1 MKKLFVMFLVASM
14 ATMVACKKDD
24 PKPEQPAQPQDRSEM
39 LANTSWQST
48 LQNTYNY
55 SGVEMLLEL
64 TTMLDFKDRTNGS
77 MFMDLN
83 VTVPSLPDYPGQ
95 NNNESWNFTYTFDG
109 SNLVITQTYVDDQ
122 TGETE
127 SWGDTLIYDSE
138 NETIMYDMNDQ
149 EMEEM
154 FGTDELVFER
164 IR

>member
-1 MKKLFVMFLVASM
+1 MKKLFVMILVASM

-39 LANTSWQST
+39 LANTSWQSN
-48 LQNTYNY
+48 LQNTYLY
-55 SGVEMLLEL
+55 SGVEMLLDL
-64 TTMLDFKDRTNGS
+64 NTMLDFKDRTNGS

-83 VTVPSLPDYPGQ
+83 VTIPSMPDYPGQ
-95 NNNESWNFTYTFDG
+95 NNNESWDFTYTFDG
-109 SNLVITQTYVDDQ
+109 TNLVMTQSYVDDQ

-154 FGTDELVFER
+154 FGTDILVFER

>member
-1 MKKLFVMFLVASM
+1 M
-14 ATMVACKKDD
+14 
-24 PKPEQPAQPQDRSEM
+24 
-39 LANTSWQST
+39 
-48 LQNTYNY
+48 
-55 SGVEMLLEL
+55 EMLLEL

-83 VTVPSLPDYPGQ
+83 VTVPSMPDYPGQ
-95 NNNESWNFTYTFDG
+95 NNNESWDFTYTFDG
-109 SNLVITQTYVDDQ
+109 TNLVMTQSYVDEQ

>member
-1 MKKLFVMFLVASM
+1 
-14 ATMVACKKDD
+14 
-24 PKPEQPAQPQDRSEM
+24 
-39 LANTSWQST
+39 
-48 LQNTYNY
+48 
-55 SGVEMLLEL
+55 MLLEL

-83 VTVPSLPDYPGQ
+83 VTVPSMPDYPGQ
-95 NNNESWNFTYTFDG
+95 NNNESWDFTYTFDG
-109 SNLVITQTYVDDQ
+109 TNLVMTQSYVDEQ

>member
-1 MKKLFVMFLVASM
+1 MKKLFVMILVASM

-83 VTVPSLPDYPGQ
+83 VTVPSMPDYPGQ
-95 NNNESWNFTYTFDG
+95 NNNESWDFTYTFDG
-109 SNLVITQTYVDDQ
+109 TNLVMTQSYVDDQ

-127 SWGDTLIYDSE
+127 SSSDTLIYNSE

-149 EMEEM
+149 EMEEL

>member
-1 MKKLFVMFLVASM
+1 
-14 ATMVACKKDD
+14 
-24 PKPEQPAQPQDRSEM
+24 M

-64 TTMLDFKDRTNGS
+64 NTMLDFVDRTSGS

-83 VTVPSLPDYPGQ
+83 VTVPSMPSYPGQ
-95 NNNESWNFTYTFDG
+95 NTNESFDFTYIFDG
-109 SNLVITQTYVDDQ
+109 TNLVLTQNYVDEQ
-122 TGETE
+122 TGETV
-127 SWGDTLIYDSE
+127 SSSDTLIYDSE

-154 FGTDELVFER
+154 FGTDILVFER

>member
-95 NNNESWNFTYTFDG
+95 NNNESWDFTYTFDG

-127 SWGDTLIYDSE
+127 SWGDTLIYNSE

-149 EMEEM
+149 EMEEL

>member
-64 TTMLDFKDRTNGS
+64 TTMLDFKDRTSGS

-83 VTVPSLPDYPGQ
+83 VTIPSMPDYPGQ
-95 NNNESWNFTYTFDG
+95 NNNESWDFTYTFDG
-109 SNLVITQTYVDDQ
+109 TNLVMTQSYVDDQ

-127 SWGDTLIYDSE
+127 SWNDTLIYDSE